1 MKKRRIHFLNINKD
15 RFMLVV
21 MIMAVVCLGLGLLEA
36 FKEGVNYY
44 LIASSYF
51 LMAFYFSKIFWYRNM
66 VQYNK
71 LGGTIK
77 INSFFGKSF
86 KFKDFKSTTIEKN
99 TLKITTTN
107 NKNLNFDTTGILSED
122 IDKLVELL
130 KSHKT
135 TLK

>member
-1 MKKRRIHFLNINKD
+1 
-15 RFMLVV
+15 MLVV
-21 MIMAVVCLGLGLLEA
+21 MIMAVVCLGLGSLEA
-36 FKEGVNYY
+36 FKEGVNNY
-44 LIASSYF
+44 LTASSYF

>member
-86 KFKDFKSTTIEKN
+86 KFKSVKGIILEKN

-130 KSHKT
+130 KNHKT